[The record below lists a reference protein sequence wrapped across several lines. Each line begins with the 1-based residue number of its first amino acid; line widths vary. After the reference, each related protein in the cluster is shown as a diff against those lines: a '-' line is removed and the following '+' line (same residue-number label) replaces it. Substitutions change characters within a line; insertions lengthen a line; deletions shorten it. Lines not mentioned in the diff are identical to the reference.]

1 MITLSSRCALL
12 AAFLAPVACS
22 SSSSPSSG
30 DASAGGGSPSSGGAS
45 GSGGTHAS
53 GGSSGTGGTKGTG
66 GKGDAAVP
74 DSGKA
79 DAAEA
84 GASICPSG
92 LDCVAPTGVYICE
105 KPGPL
110 LPTCTKNADCTF
122 GQCYALSGQ
131 GICLALCT
139 PPEGEPDSTTFT
151 GKVVEFEAG
160 KGFAATTDPPAG
172 TPIAGADVCIE
183 EPATLVGRVPCVKTD
198 ATGEFVLAGLPPN
211 RTITAPVAA
220 GVSIKKA
227 GYLSFLTA
235 LSLGAGSQSASQQFR
250 LFTTAQG
257 QALATKFGTPL
268 PDSKTGWVL
277 FGGAKVNADGAT
289 RKSTWSTGGLDLIT
303 LDQLTATM
311 KPLSGVGPIYATVDE
326 SLGAAGDAGAD
337 AATDAG
343 LAATSTSGWGLFMGV
358 ADGSYTMTFAHP
370 TLNCGMPGPFTARAG
385 YVFDSVT
392 ALCGA
397 GVP

>member
-1 MITLSSRCALL
+1 M
-12 AAFLAPVACS
+12 
-22 SSSSPSSG
+22 
-30 DASAGGGSPSSGGAS
+30 GGSPAATGGAS
-45 GSGGTHAS
+45 GSGGTTGAT
-53 GGSSGTGGTKGTG
+53 GGSSGTGGAKGSG
-66 GKGDAAVP
+66 GKDAAVS
-74 DSGKA
+74 DSGNV

-92 LDCVAPTGVYICE
+92 LDCVAPTGIYICE

-139 PPEGEPDSTTFT
+139 PPDGEPDSTTFT
-151 GKVVEFEAG
+151 GEVVDFTAG
-160 KGFAATTDPPAG
+160 KGFAATADPPDG
-172 TPIAGADVCIE
+172 TPIAGADVCVE

-198 ATGEFVLAGLPPN
+198 ATGKFVLAGLPPN
-211 RTITAPVAA
+211 RTITSVVTA

-227 GYLSFLTA
+227 GYLSYLAA

-250 LFTTAQG
+250 MFTTAQG
-257 QALATKFGTPL
+257 QALATRFGAAL

-277 FGGAKVNADGAT
+277 FGGAKVNTDGAT
-289 RKSTWSTGGLDLIT
+289 RKSTWSTGGLDLIS
-303 LDQLTATM
+303 LDQLTASM
-311 KPLSGVGPIYATVDE
+311 KPLSGVGPIYATVGE
-326 SLGAAGDAGAD
+326 GLGAAGDAGAD

-343 LAATSTSGWGLFMGV
+343 LAATSTSGWGLFMGI